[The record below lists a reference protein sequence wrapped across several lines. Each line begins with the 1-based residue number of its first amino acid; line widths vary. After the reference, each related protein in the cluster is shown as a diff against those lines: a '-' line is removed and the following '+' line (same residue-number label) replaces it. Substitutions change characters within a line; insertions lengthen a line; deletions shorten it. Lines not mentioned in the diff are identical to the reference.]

1 MKSPAFRAA
10 GAAALSRAPL
20 AAALTLALCAFNVQ
34 AQEATSS
41 TTNPSSDS
49 RHTTGSGLH
58 AKDLDAVKVTSSP
71 FGSTADQLSR
81 PVEVLS
87 GEKLDEVRAAS
98 LGETVAGLPG
108 VQSSNFGPGVGR
120 PIIRGMDGPR
130 VAVMADGLS
139 SADVSTVSQDHS
151 PAIEPFLADQI
162 EVLKGPSTLLYGS
175 GAIGG
180 AVNVVDGR
188 IAETPVQGVTGRA
201 ETRVDFG
208 DKDGQTS
215 MARFD
220 AGNGGLSIHADGVYR
235 NAKDYDTPEGRQANT
250 FIDNK
255 SGAFGASLAGD
266 WGFIGASVSRFNDSY
281 GNPGEP
287 GNLAEGERGVHLE
300 MHQDRFEVK
309 GGLNDPWGEGSGLR
323 YSFGHTTYDHTE
335 FEGDEVG
342 TVFKKDANEGRIEAT
357 FAAANG
363 WKTAVGVQGSD
374 STFQAIGEEAFVP
387 KTDTK
392 AIGVFAVAQNTW
404 GRFSTDLGARVDQIK
419 YQTETGLSPKFKPL
433 SLSSSFGFK
442 LNDNWRITAN
452 LDHAERAPA
461 EEELFADGPH
471 IATLAYEI
479 GGTDLQK
486 EKANQAE
493 LGLTYRNDW
502 MDAKVSA
509 YYNRYNNFIYL
520 TDTGEQWYHEEEDEY
535 LPIRQWTQGDATF
548 HGFEGEAT
556 FHLANSASTGDWDL
570 HVFGDT
576 VQASLNDGGNLPR
589 IPPGRF
595 GAEFRWEASAWR
607 ASIGATRYMKQDK
620 VAVNETETAGYTMVD
635 AHVAYHIDAGATS
648 WEVFLDGSNL
658 ADQDARVHTSFLKDD
673 VMLPGRSA
681 SFGVRMFF

>member
-10 GAAALSRAPL
+10 SAAALSRAPL
-20 AAALTLALCAFNVQ
+20 AAALALALCAFTAQ
-34 AQEATSS
+34 AQEAT
-41 TTNPSSDS
+41 TTPSSDS
-49 RHTTGSGLH
+49 RHTQGSGLH
-58 AKDLDAVKVTSSP
+58 AKDLDAVRVTSNP

-188 IAETPVQGVTGRA
+188 IAETPIQGVTGRA

-235 NAKDYDTPEGRQANT
+235 NAKDYDTPQGRQDNS

-255 SGAFGASLAGD
+255 SGAFGASLSGD

-287 GNLAEGERGVHLE
+287 GDLAEGERGVHLE

-323 YSFGHTTYDHTE
+323 YSFAHTTYDHTE

-342 TVFKKDANEGRIEAT
+342 TVFKKNANEGRVEAT
-357 FAAANG
+357 FAADNG
-363 WKTAVGVQGSD
+363 WKTAIGVQGSD
-374 STFQAIGEEAFVP
+374 STFEAIGEEAFVP
-387 KTDTK
+387 RTDTK
-392 AIGVFAVAQNTW
+392 SVGLFAVAQNSW
-404 GRFSTDLGARVDQIK
+404 GRFSTDLGARVDRVK
-419 YQTETGLSPKFKPL
+419 YDTETGLTPEFKPL
-433 SLSSSFGFK
+433 SLSTSFGFK

-493 LGLTYRNDW
+493 LGLNYRNDW

-520 TDTGEQWYHEEEDEY
+520 VDTGDQWYFDEEDEY
-535 LPIRQWTQGDATF
+535 LPIRQWSQGDATF

-576 VQASLNDGGNLPR
+576 VRARLNNGGNLPR
-589 IPPGRF
+589 IAPGRF
-595 GAEFRWEASAWR
+595 GGELRWEASAWR

-635 AHVAYHIDAGATS
+635 AHVAYHVDAGATS